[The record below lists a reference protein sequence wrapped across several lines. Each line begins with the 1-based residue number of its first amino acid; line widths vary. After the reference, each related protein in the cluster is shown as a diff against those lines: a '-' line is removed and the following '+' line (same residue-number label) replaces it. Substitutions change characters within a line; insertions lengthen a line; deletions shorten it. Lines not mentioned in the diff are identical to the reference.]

1 MCGESMRQLDKR
13 RGSRRSDTTN
23 TWMIGI
29 NTDMITNN
37 KVDITYMCL
46 LGNKMNRNG
55 EMSGNIVTAQFT
67 KLIGPREDKG

>member
-1 MCGESMRQLDKR
+1 
-13 RGSRRSDTTN
+13 
-23 TWMIGI
+23 MIGI

-37 KVDITYMCL
+37 QVEITYMCL
-46 LGNKMNRNG
+46 LGNKMNRDG